1 MNTVYQLSGLENN
14 EHISIEMKNI
24 STKIKNNV
32 EKQRCICDDTPLFLE
47 FYAIQFWK
55 NTEITQQFPQLP
67 QPLCRK

>member
-1 MNTVYQLSGLENN
+1 M
-14 EHISIEMKNI
+14 EMKNI
-24 STKIKNNV
+24 STKLENNV